1 MAEAAVE
8 TNPATRFFCHQCNQ
22 EIAPNL
28 PDYTCPWCQGGF
40 IEQLSTEESRG
51 DDDDEWEDADT
62 DPAAEFTELWERM
75 FTGRLGADHPAGTRS
90 GRRRARPRTRIAIRQ
105 RLGGPSSSNAGSA
118 AAIDLILQNLLASFG
133 QQGIN
138 VVSTDGDG
146 PSVGLFPF
154 NMLQL
159 HGNPGDYVW
168 GTNGLDSIIT
178 QLLNQLEGAG
188 PPPAENDK
196 IENLPKVKVTQSLI
210 DSRTECAVCQ
220 EQLKLHEE
228 VLMLPC
234 NHHYHKD
241 CIIPWLKMHDSCPIC
256 RLSLSKNQTRSGEE
270 TEEST

>member
-1 MAEAAVE
+1 
-8 TNPATRFFCHQCNQ
+8 
-22 EIAPNL
+22 
-28 PDYTCPWCQGGF
+28 
-40 IEQLSTEESRG
+40 
-51 DDDDEWEDADT
+51 
-62 DPAAEFTELWERM
+62 
-75 FTGRLGADHPAGTRS
+75 
-90 GRRRARPRTRIAIRQ
+90 
-105 RLGGPSSSNAGSA
+105 
-118 AAIDLILQNLLASFG
+118 
-133 QQGIN
+133 
-138 VVSTDGDG
+138 
-146 PSVGLFPF
+146 
-154 NMLQL
+154 MLQL

-241 CIIPWLKMHDSCPIC
+241 CIIPWLKM
-256 RLSLSKNQTRSGEE
+256 
-270 TEEST
+270 